1 MATKDRSGSVQKKHG
16 AALVSESIRHT
27 LNAPAPLLRR
37 SVIKMGRVGVCVIG
51 CQASGVLCADCAESV
66 SNQPGVSLFYIRPNS
81 GRPCD
86 LCAFRRNNPSLTL
99 QPEARPR

>member
-1 MATKDRSGSVQKKHG
+1 MASKDRSGGVQKKH
-16 AALVSESIRHT
+16 AALVSESIGLTRQKP
-27 LNAPAPLLRR
+27 NATTPLLQR

-51 CQASGVLCADCAESV
+51 CQASGVLCADCATAV

-86 LCAFRRNNPSLTL
+86 LCEFRRRNP
-99 QPEARPR
+99 